1 MGCEV
6 CSNRQEI
13 NIEKNQI
20 NENTINSKRN
30 LNYLLHNGY
39 PCEIQLNDKKFS
51 SDTNTSS
58 NNGNSTSNKVNTN
71 HNIISEEISYLE
83 NMREQMFNEI
93 NLIRTNPGIVSEKI
107 DKFIPFIT
115 TKQKETFIQVD
126 KNNKIKLNKG
136 NLSFE
141 QCKIFFSKKKP
152 IHPLIL
158 KNELTF
164 PFPDNVI
171 NDYLDVHFNE
181 FIKESYLTSTLKKL
195 KVELNE
201 KNIDLVN
208 FHYDIMNSN
217 IELSVL
223 LQVIDDTNSMCQRR
237 NNILSKSSKYI
248 GINVGKISNGL
259 YCFYLLFGKDKKK

>member
-6 CSNRQEI
+6 CSNRLDI
-13 NIEKNQI
+13 NLEKNPI
-20 NENTINSKRN
+20 DESTIKSKRN
-30 LNYLLHNGY
+30 LNYLLHNGN
-39 PCEIQLNDKKFS
+39 PSDIQLNDKKFT

-115 TKQKETFIQVD
+115 TKQKESFIQVD
-126 KNNKIKLNKG
+126 KNNKIKLSKG
-136 NLSFE
+136 NISFE
-141 QCKIFFSKKKP
+141 QCKLFFSKKKP

-171 NDYLDVHFNE
+171 NDYLDVQFNE
-181 FIKESYLTSTLKKL
+181 FIKENYLTSTLQKL

-223 LQVIDDTNSMCQRR
+223 LQVVDDTNSMCQRR
-237 NNILSKSSKYI
+237 NSH
-248 GINVGKISNGL
+248 
-259 YCFYLLFGKDKKK
+259 